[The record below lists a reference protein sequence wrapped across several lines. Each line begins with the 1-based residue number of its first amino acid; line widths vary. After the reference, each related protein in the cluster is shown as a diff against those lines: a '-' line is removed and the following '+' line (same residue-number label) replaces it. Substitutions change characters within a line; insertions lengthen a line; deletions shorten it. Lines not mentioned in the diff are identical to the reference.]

1 VVSEPL
7 HIAICGFGVAGGA
20 LSTLLA
26 RAGHRVTLLERAPQV
41 GPVGAGFL
49 LQPAGQQ
56 VLAQLG
62 LLDGVVRRSARIE
75 RLEAF
80 TQCGRQLTDLRYAN
94 TGRGL
99 CAYGV
104 QRGVLFSTLHDAAL
118 AAGVNV
124 TLAAEIAEV
133 DETDTQVTVRD
144 INGRSFGPFDLVI
157 GSDGSRSQLRGWL
170 NPSSNRRSE
179 YTHGALWGS
188 GVLDSPHDALHQVTR
203 GAHQLLGLL
212 PIGEGRVAFFWG
224 LRRDGLEALRARG
237 FECFR
242 EDVSALCP
250 RALPVVDQLGGF
262 ERLTFAGY
270 LHALPRRVH
279 SRRVVLAGD
288 AAHAMSPHLGQ
299 GANLALLDAEC
310 LARHLSQSPLAEAF
324 PRYAA
329 ERRSHSRYLSL
340 LSQALSPFFQSE
352 SRLLGWSRDLAL
364 PLLCAQP
371 WMRRQMELSV
381 AGLKHGFFHRL

>member
-1 VVSEPL
+1 MTQPL
-7 HIAICGFGVAGGA
+7 RIGICGFGVAGGA
-20 LSTLLA
+20 LAILLA
-26 RAGHRVTLLERAPQV
+26 RAGHCVTLLERAPKV

-62 LLDGVVRRSARIE
+62 LLEGVVRRSARIE

-80 TQCGRQLTDLRYAN
+80 TESGKQLTDLRYGNA
-94 TGRGL
+94 GPDL

-104 QRGVLFSTLHDAAL
+104 QRGVLFSTLYDAAIT
-118 AAGVNV
+118 AGVNV
-124 TLAAEIAEV
+124 TLAAEIAGV
-133 DETDTQVTVRD
+133 DETETQVTVGD
-144 INGRSFGPFDLVI
+144 AAGRCFGPFDLVV
-157 GSDGSRSQLRGWL
+157 GSDGSRSHLRGYL
-170 NPSSNRRSE
+170 NPFSADRRRE

-188 GVLDSPHDALHQVTR
+188 GHLDSPHDALHQVAR
-203 GAHQLLGLL
+203 SARQLLGLL

-224 LRRDGLEALRARG
+224 LRREGLDALRARG
-237 FECFR
+237 FDRFR
-242 EDVSALCP
+242 DDVAALCP
-250 RALPVVDQLGGF
+250 RALPVIDELGGF
-262 ERLTFAGY
+262 DHLTFAGY

-310 LARHLSQSPLAEAF
+310 LARQLSQSPLLEAL
-324 PRYAA
+324 PRYTA
-329 ERRSHSRYLSL
+329 ERRSHSRYLSI

-352 SRLLGWSRDLAL
+352 SRLLGWGRDLGL
-364 PLLCAQP
+364 PLLCAVP